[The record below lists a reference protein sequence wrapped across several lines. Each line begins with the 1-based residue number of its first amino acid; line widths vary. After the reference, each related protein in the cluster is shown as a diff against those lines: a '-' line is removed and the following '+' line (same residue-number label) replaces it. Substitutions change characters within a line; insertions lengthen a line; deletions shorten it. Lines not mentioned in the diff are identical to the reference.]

1 MKHRKK
7 GRKIY
12 TYHAKNR
19 RVFSSYHPMR
29 TAIGSVLTVI
39 VLAVLGLVG
48 YNIVG
53 PIVTRLQIEEQSP
66 TTTPDP
72 YFTEAPPTT
81 TVQAAE
87 AETTAASTSATEALT
102 TAAETTT
109 TAAPAAAGIEVAFL
123 ASPEV
128 LQSLDSVE
136 AAAKQCAAQGYTAMI
151 LPLKTD
157 DGVLHYA
164 SSVEKAVTCGASSAD
179 KLTLREIVNAAARYD
194 VKCAAQISTLKDRT
208 YSNYFK
214 EGSYIFSDGATR
226 WLDDKPEEG
235 GKPWLNPFDGAAGE
249 YLAALCAE
257 IAESGFTDII
267 CTDTV
272 FPDFFRSDA
281 EVLGNHITDTERRKT
296 ALLSVLNSI
305 SEAAPNAGMYTTLAE
320 MIAGTAEAYDPA
332 KLSMQT
338 VYIEID
344 PVSATE
350 PFTLGERRYD
360 PAALAFWD
368 RVQLLAEAAQASANG
383 KTVVP
388 CLSWEALS
396 ADELETAI
404 SALQQIGCETVYVF

>member
-12 TYHAKNR
+12 TYQAKNR

-29 TAIGSVLTVI
+29 TAIGSVLTLI
-39 VLAVLGLVG
+39 VLAGLGFVG

-66 TTTPDP
+66 TTTPEP
-72 YFTEAPPTT
+72 YFTEAPPVTTTENAAEADTT
-81 TVQAAE
+81 TV
-87 AETTAASTSATEALT
+87 TSATEATT

-109 TAAPAAAGIEVAFL
+109 TTAPAAADIEVAFL
-123 ASPEV
+123 ASADV
-128 LQSLDSVE
+128 LHDLDTLE
-136 AAAKQCAAQGYTAMI
+136 AATKQCAAQGYTAII
-151 LPLKTD
+151 LPLKTE

-164 SSVEKAVTCGASSAD
+164 SSVEKAVTCGASNAN
-179 KLTLREIVNAAARYD
+179 KLTLREITDTAKSCNIACV
-194 VKCAAQISTLKDRT
+194 AQISTLKDST

-214 EGSYIFSDGATR
+214 EGSYIFSDGSTR

-235 GKPWLNPFDGAAGE
+235 GKPWLNPFDAASGE

-257 IAESGFTDII
+257 IAESGFADII

-272 FPDFFRSDA
+272 FPSFFRSDA
-281 EVLGNHITDTERRKT
+281 EVLSDPINDSARRKT
-296 ALLSVLNSI
+296 ALLSVLNTI
-305 SEAAPNAGMYTTLAE
+305 AAAAPRAGLHTTLAE
-320 MIAGTAEAYDPA
+320 IVGGTAEAYDPA
-332 KLSMQT
+332 GLSMQT

-344 PVSATE
+344 PAAVTE
-350 PFTLGERRYD
+350 PFTIGERRYD
-360 PAALAFWD
+360 PAALEFWD

-388 CLSWEALS
+388 CLSYEALS

>member
-12 TYHAKNR
+12 TYQAKNR
-19 RVFSSYHPMR
+19 RIFSSYHPMR

-39 VLAVLGLVG
+39 VLAGLGFVG

-66 TTTPDP
+66 TTTPEP
-72 YFTEAPPTT
+72 YFTEAPPVTT
-81 TVQAAE
+81 TEHAAE
-87 AETTAASTSATEALT
+87 AETTTVTSATETT

-109 TAAPAAAGIEVAFL
+109 TSAPVTAGIEVAFL
-123 ASPEV
+123 ASAEV
-128 LQSLDSVE
+128 LQDLDTLKT
-136 AAAKQCAAQGYTAMI
+136 AAEQCAAQGYTAII
-151 LPLKTD
+151 LPLKTE

-164 SSVEKAVTCGASSAD
+164 STVEKAVTCGASNAN
-179 KLTLREIVNAAARYD
+179 KPTLREIVDTANSCNIAC
-194 VKCAAQISTLKDRT
+194 VAQLSTLKDST

-214 EGSYIFSDGATR
+214 EGSYIFSDGSTR

-235 GKPWLNPFDGAAGE
+235 GKPWLNPFDAASGE

-272 FPDFFRSDA
+272 FPSFFRSDA
-281 EVLGNHITDTERRKT
+281 EVLSDPITDPARRKT
-296 ALLSVLNSI
+296 ALLSVLNTI
-305 SEAAPNAGMYTTLAE
+305 AAAAPRAGLYTTLGE
-320 MIAGTAEAYDPA
+320 IVGGTAEAYDPA
-332 KLSMQT
+332 ALSMQT
-338 VYIEID
+338 VYIELD
-344 PVSATE
+344 PAAATE
-350 PFTLGERRYD
+350 PFTIGERRYD
-360 PAALAFWD
+360 PSALEFWD

-396 ADELETAI
+396 ADELKTAI